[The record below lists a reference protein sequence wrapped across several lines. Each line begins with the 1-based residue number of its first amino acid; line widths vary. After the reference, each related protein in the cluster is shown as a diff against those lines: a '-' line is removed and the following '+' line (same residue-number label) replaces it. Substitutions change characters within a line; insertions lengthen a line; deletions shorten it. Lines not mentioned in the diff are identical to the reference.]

1 MPVVCEGKGQGRW
14 GGGGGGWA
22 DTQTTVQLLKPVV
35 YTHLTQKVFFQKLLL
50 AYIKATF
57 QSLNTETLLSGQVV

>member
-1 MPVVCEGKGQGRW
+1 MPVVCEGKGQGR
-14 GGGGGGWA
+14 GGA